1 MGVRLSSRV
10 VLGLLL
16 TLSTVS
22 TAASAQQPAAPRPT
36 VLLPLTGATLPQ
48 KTYRALDDDIADS
61 MQALT
66 GYDVQ
71 DRMQTT
77 GVLAGAKSVQCGEQG
92 CPPCPPQAPVCW
104 VPTLDTA
111 PLVELGSLLTTDVV
125 VAPLAQVHEAGIE
138 VTLIA
143 VDVTANKLIGKRVE
157 VFPVDDGLRARVDRQ
172 LSQLL
177 APDTSQCTLDL
188 KVDPE
193 NADVTVDGKTV
204 PPTSKVTLEPGVYEV
219 KIASEGLVAETHRVV
234 LQRQQTVTLEVS
246 LQPEPVNVMLFTGA
260 AVGSIGAVL
269 LGTGIGL
276 VGASYAVALQPPTG
290 PKDERLNTVT
300 TMNTAALLATSAG
313 ALMTLGGFAAAGVSL
328 VLETP
333 APE

>member
-1 MGVRLSSRV
+1 M
-10 VLGLLL
+10 
-16 TLSTVS
+16 
-22 TAASAQQPAAPRPT
+22 AQQPAAAKQT
-36 VLLPLTGATLPQ
+36 VVLPLTGSTLPQ

-61 MQALT
+61 MQSLS
-66 GYDVQ
+66 GFDVQ

-104 VPTLDTA
+104 MPTLDTA
-111 PLVELGSLLTTDVV
+111 PLVELGSLLATDVII
-125 VAPLAQVHEAGIE
+125 APMAQTHEAGVE

-177 APDTSQCTLDL
+177 APDTSQCVLDL

-204 PPTSKVTLEPGVYEV
+204 PPTSQVTLEPGVYEV
-219 KIASEGLVAETHRVV
+219 KVAAEGLVAETHRVV
-234 LQRQQTVTLEVS
+234 IQRKQTLTLEVS
-246 LQPEPVNVMLFTGA
+246 LQPEPVNYMLFGGA
-260 AVGSIGAVL
+260 AVGSVGAVL

-276 VGASYAVALQPPTG
+276 VGASYAVALQPPDG
-290 PKDERLNTVT
+290 PKNERLDPGRGGRRCHRC
-300 TMNTAALLATSAG
+300 SSH
-313 ALMTLGGFAAAGVSL
+313 LGCARRGDVRRRSW
-328 VLETP
+328 
-333 APE
+333 